1 MKSHSSGAS
10 YHNRYPYSGKIYC
23 EEHGTTFHRQVLESK
38 KGTKEVWQCKVYR
51 QKGKSACSAPQ
62 VRSEELDQIMAQ
74 IFTEMVKDKDAII
87 DSLIAVLKSV
97 PQEVDYSKA
106 KLRIEDDMAAINAKK
121 DRLLE
126 LSMAD
131 ALSVPEFKK
140 RNEVFNQQLR
150 NLEAQLVT
158 IEAEEARQKDSA
170 LDITKIR
177 RELEKELNFE
187 AGINTA
193 LVATILEKI
202 VVKKESTKNEIHLD
216 IFLKLNTQYQAI
228 YGPKNFSASV
238 SPSKNTMRKLPIR
251 RILFPSAPLA

>member
-1 MKSHSSGAS
+1 M
-10 YHNRYPYSGKIYC
+10 
-23 EEHGTTFHRQVLESK
+23 
-38 KGTKEVWQCKVYR
+38 
-51 QKGKSACSAPQ
+51 
-62 VRSEELDQIMAQ
+62 
-74 IFTEMVKDKDAII
+74 
-87 DSLIAVLKSV
+87 
-97 PQEVDYSKA
+97 DYSKA

-150 NLEAQLVT
+150 NLEAQFAT

-216 IFLKLNTQYQAI
+216 IFLKVNTQYQAI
-228 YGPKNFSASV
+228 YDPKNFSVSV
-238 SPSKNTMRKLPIR
+238 SPSRNITHRLPIR
-251 RILFPSAPLA
+251 RT